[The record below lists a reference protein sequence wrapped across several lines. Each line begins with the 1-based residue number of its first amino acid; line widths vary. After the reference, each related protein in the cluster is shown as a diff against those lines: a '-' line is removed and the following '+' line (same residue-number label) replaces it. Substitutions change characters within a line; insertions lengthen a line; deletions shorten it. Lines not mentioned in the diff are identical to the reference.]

1 MLHIMPPSKP
11 QRTLERLFTQRR
23 GRGILR
29 ICGHQI
35 RPTKDRVPTPRDP
48 ARERWASP
56 KRGRP
61 YVSLAHYETP
71 RRSSTSAPTPEAI
84 SVREATK
91 VTGPTSDGPPV
102 VGSGVA
108 VAVGLAVA
116 VAMGEAVAVAVG
128 LAAAVAVAMGL
139 AVMAPPY
146 CCANA
151 VEASSRTSTALIVNR
166 SKTFFIKHP
175 L

>member
-1 MLHIMPPSKP
+1 M
-11 QRTLERLFTQRR
+11 
-23 GRGILR
+23 
-29 ICGHQI
+29 
-35 RPTKDRVPTPRDP
+35 
-48 ARERWASP
+48 
-56 KRGRP
+56 
-61 YVSLAHYETP
+61 SLAHYETP

-84 SVREATK
+84 SVRVATK
-91 VTGPTSDGPPV
+91 VTGPTNGGPPV
-102 VGSGVA
+102 VGSA
-108 VAVGLAVA
+108 VPIAVGLAVA

-128 LAAAVAVAMGL
+128 LAVAVAVAMGL

-151 VEASSRTSTALIVNR
+151 LEASSRTSTALIVNR